1 MAELADALD
10 LGSDLAIAHQNAQ
23 ERKKQQG
30 AVFTRASA
38 YALSEWLGTQE
49 HQKAKPSATTRA
61 TTSATG
67 THWTF
72 RISAI
77 PQRQSP
83 IPKTPRRTSR
93 MTRLK

>member
-61 TTSATG
+61 TG